1 MMWTLAVMFLFAG
14 SSAADLQT
22 MENESVVFCSDL
34 QPRSARLL
42 FPPLEI
48 QSVKRANGTQTF
60 EETIDYTVDADGL
73 ISLTPDSTIPV
84 LDYYASEKDDTFYRF
99 IDMNGQ
105 IFYSPGGVW
114 KHNAYDVVVSYT
126 HTNSLA
132 ALMDGAWASK
142 LTVAL
147 SRMQAQLPVNVTFYG
162 DSITVGAQ
170 ASSLA
175 PGAEPF
181 APSYPMQVVD
191 DLKTRYGYDQ
201 ISYANLSV
209 GGKMSSWG
217 LENIQQVIDT
227 DPDLVVLAFGMNDS
241 SQSVPTADY
250 KQNTESM
257 IEALRI
263 ANPNVSIILVAEF
276 SPNPEFA
283 NANYALRAQARD
295 ALFDLYSAYENT
307 AFADV
312 GAVSRPI
319 AERKKFQ
326 DFSGNNI
333 NHPNDFMHRIYADV
347 IQNVFDIEVTGPVPE
362 LVTKVADNC
371 TNVVGGQPDTNFDG
385 REHLGVRGA
394 LASSDAQ
401 YGLLEF
407 ELPPRQI
414 LSAVLRLKSYS
425 DATPPGWGTN
435 SNVNVQVMVMSG
447 NNAAFAE
454 SSATFKSQSAGNA
467 WKNSAGG
474 AATTLFAAR
483 DSGVTGTLTTFI
495 PDGDWADSTWYGVE
509 LASRAVNALEALR
522 AAGQTSALLY
532 IQVKNDA
539 LDDDGSGV
547 RFYSDDS
554 AFAPQLVLELSSEE
568 W

>member
-1 MMWTLAVMFLFAG
+1 MWMFAMMFLFAG
-14 SSAADLQT
+14 SAVDDPQV

-42 FPPLEI
+42 FPPVDI
-48 QSVKRANGTQTF
+48 QSVKRANGTQIF
-60 EETIDYTVDADGL
+60 EENVDYTIDADGL
-73 ISLTPDSTIPV
+73 ISLTPDSRIPV
-84 LDYYASEKDDTFYRF
+84 LDYYASVKDDTFYRF
-99 IDMNGQ
+99 ADTNGA
-105 IFYSPGGVW
+105 IYYSPGGVW
-114 KHNAYDVVVSYT
+114 KHNEYDVVVTYT
-126 HTNSLA
+126 HTNSLS
-132 ALMDGAWASK
+132 ALMDGVWASK

-162 DSITVGAQ
+162 DSITYGAQ

-181 APSYPMQVVD
+181 APAYPMQVVD
-191 DLKTRYGYDQ
+191 DLKTRYSYDQ
-201 ISYANLSV
+201 INYANKAV

-250 KQNTESM
+250 KQNTELM

-276 SPNPEFA
+276 SPNPEFV
-283 NANYALRAQARD
+283 NAHYDLRAQARD
-295 ALFDLYSAYENT
+295 ALFDLYSAYDNI
-307 AFADV
+307 AFVDV

-333 NHPNDFMHRIYADV
+333 NHPNDFMHQIYADV
-347 IQNVFDIEVTGPVPE
+347 IQNVFDIEVTSPVPDLE
-362 LVTKVADNC
+362 TKVTDHC

-385 REHLGVRGA
+385 REHMGVRGA

-401 YGLLEF
+401 YGLMEF
-407 ELPPRQI
+407 ALPEREI
-414 LSAVLRLKSYS
+414 ASAVLRLKSYS
-425 DATPPGWGTN
+425 DATPLSWGTN
-435 SNVNVQVMVMSG
+435 ANVNVQVMVMSG

-454 SSATFKSQSAGNA
+454 SSATFGSQSTGTP
-467 WKNSAGG
+467 WINSAGG

-495 PDGDWADSTWYGVE
+495 PDGDWADSTWYGME
-509 LASRAVNALEALR
+509 LETRTVNALDALR
-522 AAGQTSALLY
+522 AAGQTSVLLY